1 MVIGNEA
8 VWNRLSGPQDLQ
20 PRLLGMDLLRY
31 LRYTVFSIW
40 DGVCGIIP
48 DNFFRLGLERSH
60 SAEEAMTVITSLLE
74 THGQVAAGTLPC
86 IVFVFVF
93 QIYLLYLYIVFVYC
107 LFIYICML
115 LETHGQVA
123 AGPPPSILLEFQS
136 FNGAKLWQMIF
147 DPV

>member
-20 PRLLGMDLLRY
+20 PRLLGMDLLRF
-31 LRYTVFSIW
+31 LRYTVFGIW

-74 THGQVAAGTLPC
+74 THGQVAAGSIALHC
-86 IVFVFVF
+86 ICICLSNLSF
-93 QIYLLYLYIVFVYC
+93 VFVYC
-107 LFIYICML
+107 VC
-115 LETHGQVA
+115 
-123 AGPPPSILLEFQS
+123 ILS
-136 FNGAKLWQMIF
+136 FYLY
-147 DPV
+147 

>member
-1 MVIGNEA
+1 MIGNEA

-31 LRYTVFSIW
+31 LRYTVFGIW

-74 THGQVAAGTLPC
+74 THGQVAAGT
-86 IVFVFVF
+86 IA
-93 QIYLLYLYIVFVYC
+93 QQRLLYLYLCFKFVFCICILCSYIFFVSIFVCC
-107 LFIYICML
+107 LRLMDRLLRGLHHLYFWNFNLSMHYI
-115 LETHGQVA
+115 G
-123 AGPPPSILLEFQS
+123 
-136 FNGAKLWQMIF
+136 
-147 DPV
+147 